1 MANKIAKETSS
12 SFYYK
17 PKKVSSVIP
26 AKRKLVKRLIFDHFV
41 SFFISLCSPSCP
53 VSVMYNR
60 VIRPIHDGYGGNSNS
75 GEAGGGDGGNNKSHQ
90 VYPLE

>member
-26 AKRKLVKRLIFDHFV
+26 AKRKLVKRLIFDQFV
-41 SFFISLCSPSCP
+41 SFVVSLCSPSCP

-60 VIRPIHDGYGGNSNS
+60 AIHDGYGGNNNN

>member
-1 MANKIAKETSS
+1 MVNKSEKETETVRS

-41 SFFISLCSPSCP
+41 SYLVTLCSPSCS
-53 VSVMYNR
+53 VSVMYNSG
-60 VIRPIHDGYGGNSNS
+60 IHGGYNNNS
-75 GEAGGGDGGNNKSHQ
+75 GEAGGGDGGNTKSHQ
-90 VYPLE
+90 IYPLE